1 MILITFSLCNN
12 KMTRASLDI
21 KDVHDQKIKEEK
33 VKQRPSQS
41 NQRLTAAIAPQVMTT
56 P

>member
-1 MILITFSLCNN
+1 MISITSSLCNN

-21 KDVHDQKIKEEK
+21 KDAHSQKIEEEK
-33 VKQRPSQS
+33 VKQRPCQS
-41 NQRLTAAIAPQVMTT
+41 NQRLTTAIAPQVMRT